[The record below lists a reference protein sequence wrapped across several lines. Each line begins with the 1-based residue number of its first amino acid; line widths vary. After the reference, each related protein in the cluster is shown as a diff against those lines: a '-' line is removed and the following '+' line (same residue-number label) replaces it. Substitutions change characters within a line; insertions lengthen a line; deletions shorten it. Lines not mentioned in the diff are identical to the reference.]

1 MKIPNKQRRTAA
13 ILFLIYIL
21 ILVWVIMLKCNM
33 EIPVRMSLQFFGDM
47 TVEQRAE
54 WTFCH
59 FRFNGDGPF
68 VSKDAIEDILVNIIL
83 FTPIGMMLPFIFKKQ
98 RFPLTALYGFLI
110 SLAFELSQFIFAIGG
125 FAYIDLITNTVGSV
139 LGCALF
145 YLIYPRLK
153 ESTALKILHL
163 TECALLCVLGFATV
177 NTIINIEIYL
187 LK

>member
-1 MKIPNKQRRTAA
+1 MKIQNKLRRTAA
-13 ILFLIYIL
+13 MLFLIYIL

-33 EIPVRMSLQFFGDM
+33 EIPVRMSLEFFGDM

-68 VSKDAIEDILVNIIL
+68 ISKDAIEDMLVNIVL
-83 FTPIGMMLPFIFKKQ
+83 FVPIGMMLPFIFKKH
-98 RFPLTALYGFLI
+98 RFPMTALYGFLMT
-110 SLAFELSQFIFAIGG
+110 LAFELSQFIFAIGG
-125 FAYIDLITNTVGSV
+125 FAYIDLITNTAGSV
-139 LGCALF
+139 IGCALF

-153 ESTALKILHL
+153 ENTVLKILHL
-163 TECALLCVLGFATV
+163 AECTLLCILGFATV
-177 NTIINIEIYL
+177 NTILNIELYF